1 MQKRAWALAA
11 IAVLGLFSLALGQ
24 VRFLIVDQT
33 QTIEE
38 SMRLEAL
45 ARTLLASGNSQLAAV
60 TEPPGGPHPKGPFQF
75 VVIVPERGSWVW
87 VCTPTLPNKL
97 PPALQT
103 ALQGLE
109 QLVEQVFQGERRA
122 RDPGEDLYPALW
134 SAYFLKVGILEGV
147 SGG

>member
-60 TEPPGGPHPKGPFQF
+60 TEPPRGPHPKGPFQF
-75 VVIVPERGSWVW
+75 VVLVPERGSWVW
-87 VCTPTLPNKL
+87 VCTLTLPNKL
-97 PPALQT
+97 PPALQAT
-103 ALQGLE
+103 LQGLE
-109 QLVEQVFQGERRA
+109 QVIDQVFQGERRA